1 MNRKARVAKRPRTTR
16 SFHSAKA
23 QFRRGSKVSLQRI
36 ARHSGVKDAE
46 HDFEHAPVS
55 EARETLIEL
64 LDLLEEYSPAWY
76 TEAHRNRALAA
87 IRALRD
93 S

>member
-1 MNRKARVAKRPRTTR
+1 MDHKARVAKRPRTTR
-16 SFHSAKA
+16 SFYSTKP

-36 ARHSGVKDAE
+36 AGHRRVEDAE
-46 HDFEHAPVS
+46 HDFEQAPVD

-64 LDLLEEYSPAWY
+64 LDLLEEYGPAWY
-76 TEAHRNRALAA
+76 TETHRNRALAA
-87 IRALRD
+87 IRALRE